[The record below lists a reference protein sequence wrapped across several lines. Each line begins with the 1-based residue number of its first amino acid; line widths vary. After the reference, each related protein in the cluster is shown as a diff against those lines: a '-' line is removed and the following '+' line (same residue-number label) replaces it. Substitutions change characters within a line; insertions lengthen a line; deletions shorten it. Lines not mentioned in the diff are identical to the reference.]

1 MVSHEG
7 QSEGTGKGDGR
18 RERSYKEIDHGDGE
32 SSEDQWDDPK
42 VSFWFVEWI
51 ELVSEDKEERRMKE
65 GGIFFIEF
73 YLAFEVVS
81 RVIKCMNFIRPE
93 GFLVKCVKS

>member
-42 VSFWFVEWI
+42 VSFWFGEGI
-51 ELVSEDKEERRMKE
+51 ELVGKNKEERRMKIR
-65 GGIFFIEF
+65 GILLIELD
-73 YLAFEVVS
+73 LAFEIIPG
-81 RVIKCMNFIRPE
+81 VIEGMDLIHPE